1 MLFVKVNYIRKD
13 YKYTQS
19 LYYPTKQ
26 TNNIN
31 QQVVTRMIDSKNYFK
46 AFNFI
51 IVYIIINYGLHQ
63 GLQKVQ
69 EACWQHRKPFHLVST
84 HRSISNFYIPVIG
97 PPPDYVAC

>member
-1 MLFVKVNYIRKD
+1 MLFVKINYIKKD

-46 AFNFI
+46 AFNFTI
-51 IVYIIINYGLHQ
+51 EY
-63 GLQKVQ
+63 K
-69 EACWQHRKPFHLVST
+69 
-84 HRSISNFYIPVIG
+84 
-97 PPPDYVAC
+97 